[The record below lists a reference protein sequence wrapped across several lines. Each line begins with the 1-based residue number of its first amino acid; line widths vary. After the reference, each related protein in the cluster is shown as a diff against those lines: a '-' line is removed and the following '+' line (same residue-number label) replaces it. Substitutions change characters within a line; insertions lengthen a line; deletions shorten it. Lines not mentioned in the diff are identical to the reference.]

1 MAFLEEKPC
10 IAPSLFSRVH
20 SCSTLA
26 VLLPRLLH
34 YIRTMPDPQKR
45 IESLRK
51 KRAAAKRASKD
62 KLANLKDKHKA
73 AEREQLAAIDKK
85 IRGAE
90 SQLRGQARRD
100 DTRRKIL
107 IGAALRIDA
116 NHNPHLKQ
124 WLEGDFPA
132 HLIRDRDRS
141 LFGLEPLAPAAMEPI
156 PGFKPKTLPDQTWGA
171 RFTGDTSSLPAELV
185 GRRILVTRSGGDS
198 WTATVLEVV
207 ERTPRRLLVRRTD
220 PPNSA

>member
-1 MAFLEEKPC
+1 MLF
-10 IAPSLFSRVH
+10 PS
-20 SCSTLA
+20 
-26 VLLPRLLH
+26 LLH
-34 YIRTMPDPQKR
+34 YTRTMTDPQKR
-45 IESLRK
+45 IENLRE
-51 KRAAAKRASKD
+51 KRDAAKRASKD
-62 KLANLKDKHKA
+62 KLDATKANLKA

-90 SQLRGQARRD
+90 SSLRGQARRD

-116 NHNPHLKQ
+116 NHKPHLKQ

-132 HLIRDRDRS
+132 HLIRNRDRS
-141 LFGLEPLAPAAMEPI
+141 LFGLEPLASAAIEPI
-156 PGFKPKTLPDQTWGA
+156 PGFKPKTLPDQSWGA
-171 RFTGDTSSLPAELV
+171 RFTGDPSSLPAELV
-185 GRRILVTRSGGDS
+185 GRRILVTRGAGDS

-220 PPNSA
+220 PPDSA

>member
-1 MAFLEEKPC
+1 
-10 IAPSLFSRVH
+10 
-20 SCSTLA
+20 
-26 VLLPRLLH
+26 
-34 YIRTMPDPQKR
+34 MPDPQKR

-62 KLANLKDKHKA
+62 KLAALKANLKA
-73 AEREQLAAIDKK
+73 AEREQLAAIDRKL
-85 IRGAE
+85 RRAE
-90 SQLRGQARRD
+90 SSLRGQARRD

-116 NHNPHLKQ
+116 AHNPHLKQ

-171 RFTGDTSSLPAELV
+171 RFVGDTSSLPHVLV
-185 GRRILVTRSGGDS
+185 GRRIIVTRTGGDS

-207 ERTPRRLLVRRTD
+207 ERSPRRILVRRTD
-220 PPNSA
+220 PPDSA